1 MKITIVGHVCI
12 DKNTSENFSYTAA
25 GSPAMFMNKIFK
37 QLPDNQVTIVAP
49 YGTDFLEHT
58 GDAKFYPENSK
69 GAKTLLYENITK
81 AGVRLQ
87 KAHNRGV
94 ANPVPADNKTKE
106 IVASSDIVFVA
117 PLMPNLSP
125 EYLSNILSHTKQ
137 ETLKVL
143 LPQGY
148 YRDFDYED
156 NVQVRSFK
164 EASGILPLIDVV
176 ILSEQDHSDMLA
188 LAKEWVSK
196 YKIIVIITLGEKGA
210 VAVTTEKEIQL
221 PTRAVLE
228 YEVVDSVGSGDIFSA
243 GFSYRYQQT
252 HDVKEAGRFANE
264 LARQCLFYT
273 TNDIKIDYQA
283 L

>member
-1 MKITIVGHVCI
+1 M
-12 DKNTSENFSYTAA
+12 
-25 GSPAMFMNKIFK
+25 
-37 QLPDNQVTIVAP
+37 
-49 YGTDFLEHT
+49 
-58 GDAKFYPENSK
+58 
-69 GAKTLLYENITK
+69 
-81 AGVRLQ
+81 
-87 KAHNRGV
+87 
-94 ANPVPADNKTKE
+94 
-106 IVASSDIVFVA
+106 
-117 PLMPNLSP
+117 
-125 EYLSNILSHTKQ
+125 NILFYTKPK
-137 ETLKVL
+137 TLKVL

-148 YRDFDYED
+148 YRDFDDED
-156 NVQVRSFK
+156 NVRVRSFT
-164 EASGILPLIDVV
+164 ETSGILPLIDVV